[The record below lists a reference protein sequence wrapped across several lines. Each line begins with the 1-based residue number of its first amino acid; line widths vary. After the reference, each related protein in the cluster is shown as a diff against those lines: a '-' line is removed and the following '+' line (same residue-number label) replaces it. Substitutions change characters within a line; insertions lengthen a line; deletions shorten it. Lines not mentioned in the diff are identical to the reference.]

1 VIGSKAG
8 VLIAGLACRC
18 PACGKGGLFKSYLKL
33 NEACPVCG
41 FDLRKADPGDG
52 AAVFVILIVGGIV
65 AFLTLYL
72 QLSLSPPVWVLLAVS
87 LPLTVGLGLVLAP
100 VFKSLL
106 VTAQFHFRASEAKN
120 SDTE

>member
-1 VIGSKAG
+1 MIGSKASP
-8 VLIAGLACRC
+8 LIAGLACRC

-33 NEACPVCG
+33 NEACPACG

-106 VTAQFHFRASEAKN
+106 VTAQFHFRASEARNNDK
-120 SDTE
+120 E